1 MRYLRQNKIIEI
13 IENNDVDTQE
23 KLASM
28 LKDEGFGVTQATI
41 SRDIK
46 ELQLVKTLSADGKY
60 RYTVNH
66 SSDLPLKERFE
77 KILKHTVVSIE
88 SAENIIVI
96 KTLSGC
102 GNAAGE
108 AVDTSGIAHIVGS
121 IAGDNT
127 LFVAVDQ
134 KANVPAIIQE
144 FNRILKG
151 ND

>member
-28 LKDEGFGVTQATI
+28 LKDEGFEVTQATI

-77 KILKHTVVSIE
+77 KTLNHTVVSI
-88 SAENIIVI
+88 
-96 KTLSGC
+96 
-102 GNAAGE
+102 
-108 AVDTSGIAHIVGS
+108 
-121 IAGDNT
+121 
-127 LFVAVDQ
+127 
-134 KANVPAIIQE
+134 
-144 FNRILKG
+144 
-151 ND
+151 